1 MRIRRTAQAALAL
14 LPYLFA
20 AGIALADQLT
30 DQAKRLLQERK
41 AKEAYDLLMPLQSKR
56 AGEVE
61 YDYLLG
67 VAALDAGDAQQAVFA
82 LERVLAVDPN
92 YLQARAEIARA
103 YFVLGEKENARREFR
118 TVRESREL
126 PEEARAAVDR
136 FLFALEP
143 QRTFL
148 RGYVEATVGYD
159 TNVNSATSRTTVAL
173 PALGGIIGV
182 LDPLG
187 TQISDG
193 FWGLGA
199 GASLSHALTN
209 EWWALGSVAYNGKFN
224 FDEDRFNT
232 GTLDGSVGARWGRG
246 DDALIGLVQGQ
257 RFAVDNDN
265 YRNSV
270 GGTAQWLH
278 NLSPTQQVT
287 VFGQFAALRYA
298 DQEPRDANRAIGGVA
313 YSQAV
318 QAAFS
323 PVVFASGYAG
333 EEKER
338 DSNYPHLGHKPAGV
352 RLGGQLSFAPT
363 AVGFAS
369 LGYEYRRYN
378 GPDPFFLT
386 TRRDQQLD
394 VILGLN
400 YGIAPQWTVR
410 PQFGYT
416 RNFSNIDITDYD
428 RIVTS
433 VSVRRDF

>member
-1 MRIRRTAQAALAL
+1 MGIRRTAHLALAL
-14 LPYLFA
+14 VLSVA
-20 AGIALADQLT
+20 SATVALADQVT

-118 TVRESREL
+118 TVRESRQL
-126 PEEARAAVDR
+126 PEEARATVDR
-136 FLFALEP
+136 FLSALEP
-143 QRTFL
+143 QRTLL
-148 RGYVEATVGYD
+148 RGYLEATVGYD
-159 TNVNSATSRTTVAL
+159 TNVNSATGRTTVAL
-173 PALGGIIGV
+173 PALGGIIGT
-182 LDPLG
+182 LDPFG
-187 TQISDG
+187 TRQSDG
-193 FWGLGA
+193 FWGLAG
-199 GASLSHALTN
+199 GASLSHAISN
-209 EWWALGSVAYNGKFN
+209 EWWALGSIAYAGKYN
-224 FDEDRFNT
+224 FEEDRFDT
-232 GTLDGSVGARWGRG
+232 GTLDGSVGARWSRG
-246 DDALIGLVQGQ
+246 DNAVIALAQGQ
-257 RFAVDNDN
+257 RFEVDNN
-265 YRNSV
+265 GYRNSV

-278 NLSPTQQVT
+278 NLTPTQQLT
-287 VFGQFAALRYA
+287 LFGQYAALRYPTQA
-298 DQEPRDANRAIGGVA
+298 PRDANRTIGGVA

-323 PVVFASGYAG
+323 PVWFASGYAG

-338 DSNYPHLGHKPAGV
+338 DSNFPYLGHKPAGL
-352 RLGGQLSFAPT
+352 RLGGQVSFTPA

-369 LGYEYRRYN
+369 MGYEYRRYN
-378 GPDPFFLT
+378 GTDPFFLT

-400 YGIAPQWTVR
+400 YGFAPQWTLR
-410 PQFGYT
+410 PQFAYT

-428 RIVTS
+428 RTVTS